1 MKRKVKS
8 LVATIVCLAMTIV
21 MLSACTSNGSTG
33 NNETQKPTSTETPT
47 ATVEPDQQNSTTD
60 PVTTDPTESPTAT
73 AEPQQGEVI
82 IPLFPEE
89 NREQIY
95 QMDPIE
101 LLKFSNFY
109 QMFNI
114 HGSGKIDYVVDG
126 LAGGELELLTND
138 YFNNSYEISAP
149 PSDSSSTTHPTTI
162 YVSQSMNNQIT
173 NDPNSPVVLVFYI
186 DGAKV
191 GASMGNF
198 VPLYYN
204 ETRHCFVGY
213 LIDFNESTGE
223 AEGFRLVEKYY
234 NGNYWPVVDV
244 ADPSL
249 YGF

>member
-1 MKRKVKS
+1 MKKALATLLC
-8 LVATIVCLAMTIV
+8 LVMAFGV
-21 MLSACTSNGSTG
+21 LSGCSKANTDS
-33 NNETQKPTSTETPT
+33 KPTEDSADSSIE
-47 ATVEPDQQNSTTD
+47 ESTTEA
-60 PVTTDPTESPTAT
+60 PTEEPTTEPTEQPTESVTTEQPG
-73 AEPQQGEVI
+73 EEVI

-89 NREQIY
+89 NRDQIY
-95 QMDPIE
+95 QMDPME
-101 LLKFSNFY
+101 LLKFGQFY

-114 HGSGKIDYVVDG
+114 HGSGKTDYVVDG

-149 PSDSSSTTHPTTI
+149 PSDSSSTTYPTTV

-173 NDPNSPVVLVFYI
+173 NDPNSPVVLVFYV

-198 VPLYYN
+198 IPLYYN

-234 NGNYWPVVDV
+234 NGKFWPVVDV
-244 ADPSL
+244 ADSSL